1 VERRPC
7 ALSAQH
13 QVGALLWF
21 KPVHC
26 RCPDELLEASGW
38 WRLGPSRSG
47 VGLMWLRGTW
57 IGAMECRL
65 IRLKAD
71 AYQTANLT
79 ARWKLLEQGPEKSVC
94 FCCWLR
100 WSVDRHGLPIS
111 YALAV
116 HLTEKSW
123 RTRTVLY
130 KLAATITFIPP
141 LGFPPNDLHNRS
153 TPWSVFQDGTV
164 QENLNAPILW
174 PQASAPCQKPL

>member
-1 VERRPC
+1 MEGRLSVERRPC

-94 FCCWLR
+94 FSGLR
-100 WSVDRHGLPIS
+100 WWSVCRHRFLRSRCTHSRHFLDARQSAVVLIAFSGLVDR
-111 YALAV
+111 
-116 HLTEKSW
+116 
-123 RTRTVLY
+123 
-130 KLAATITFIPP
+130 
-141 LGFPPNDLHNRS
+141 
-153 TPWSVFQDGTV
+153 
-164 QENLNAPILW
+164 LW
-174 PQASAPCQKPL
+174 K